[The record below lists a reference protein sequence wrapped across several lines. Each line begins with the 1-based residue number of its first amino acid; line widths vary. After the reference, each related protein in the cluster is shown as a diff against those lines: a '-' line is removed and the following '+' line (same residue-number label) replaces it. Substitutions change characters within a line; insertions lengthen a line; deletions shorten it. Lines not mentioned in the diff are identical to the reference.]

1 MSAKYDAR
9 IAGALAAGTPNLE
22 GVDGYPAALAWLSA
36 GTGDLSGV
44 PETVALSAIEAAV
57 RLRKSDR
64 LAALENGPKAMR
76 KAGRA
81 GLHRL
86 KAAGVVV
93 EAPRQAASFTLSA
106 ETVNV
111 PPRAVMSHPDIS
123 GLSQIAMACT
133 DAEGTCAVIGVF
145 GGAEGVRKLEHGHLS
160 RGSARKFFE
169 ELTAQQGVLEVPFAH
184 ALHHALANIEV
195 ARAKGAVPH
204 EWDHFSE
211 HLTAQHLAAAAA
223 YSPLG
228 ELPEVAEE
236 GRLEASDALEPLL
249 GGIPWSV
256 SSAAFHALDAAL
268 EPMHLADS
276 VAEAINENED
286 LEAKFLDHVSGNE
299 PAEAQD
305 EAGEAQDAAELD
317 APDDGEN
324 TFMDAIRTASAK
336 VLDDADVRAD
346 WQSRLEL
353 FATLFRR
360 IGATENLTDL
370 QHIAAALRDNVPAER
385 IGLSRAMIRTALF
398 ASMMQRQSEP
408 EELEG

>member
-22 GVDGYPAALAWLSA
+22 GVDGYPAALAWLSS

-123 GLSQIAMACT
+123 GHTQIAMACT
-133 DAEGTCAVIGVF
+133 DAEGTCAVIGIF

-256 SSAAFHALDAAL
+256 SSAAFHALDSAL

-276 VAEAINENED
+276 VAEAINQGED
-286 LEAKFLDHVSGNE
+286 PEAVA
-299 PAEAQD
+299 AEQAPAQD
-305 EAGEAQDAAELD
+305 DAQAEQAEGAGEDQPD
-317 APDDGEN
+317 APDNSEN
-324 TFMDAIRTASAK
+324 MFMDAIRAASAK

-360 IGATENLTDL
+360 IGATENLADL